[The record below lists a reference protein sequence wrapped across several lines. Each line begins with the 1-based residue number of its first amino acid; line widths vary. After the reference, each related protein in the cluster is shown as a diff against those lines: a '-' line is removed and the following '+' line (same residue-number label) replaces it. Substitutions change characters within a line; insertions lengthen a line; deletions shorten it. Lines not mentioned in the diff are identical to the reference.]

1 MVGAGNGSRRRDR
14 RSAAGDPDALA
25 SGGLPRRVH
34 ETQLQIV
41 EHLLEQMG
49 LLLGP
54 IAGSLGPEQAQ
65 QIDGF
70 LGLFQI
76 EHALACGRISRL
88 AKIHESRARQH
99 DEEPAQIGALRG
111 RARGGAHHSRPR
123 RLDARGWASRRR
135 GSRRLRRSRGRCRFL
150 VSVVTPPTITDFE
163 GFVFS
168 HGVSSWEAGQ
178 SLARGPDTFKEPRSS
193 MYNVLAIP
201 GSPMADSTGPL
212 FEALLSL
219 MGRLRAEGGCPWDRE
234 QTRASLR
241 PYLIEETYE
250 ALEALDAGE
259 TGHIVEELGDV
270 LFQVVFHCQIAQEQG
285 EFTMADVLQAVLQK
299 MTRRHPHVF
308 GNTEVANSGQALRQ
322 WERIKR
328 AEVEGDE
335 VSRSVLDGVPK
346 SLPSLLRAQRL
357 QVKAGRVGFDWPTWR
372 EAWSKVREEIAETDE
387 AMAAGDAA
395 RVKAELG
402 DLLFSL
408 VNVARLLE
416 IDAEGSLRQAADT
429 FTRRF
434 KEVEA
439 AMRAEGRQVEEASA
453 EELDRQWL
461 AVKAREGLER
471 SGEPS

>member
-1 MVGAGNGSRRRDR
+1 
-14 RSAAGDPDALA
+14 
-25 SGGLPRRVH
+25 
-34 ETQLQIV
+34 
-41 EHLLEQMG
+41 
-49 LLLGP
+49 
-54 IAGSLGPEQAQ
+54 
-65 QIDGF
+65 
-70 LGLFQI
+70 
-76 EHALACGRISRL
+76 
-88 AKIHESRARQH
+88 
-99 DEEPAQIGALRG
+99 
-111 RARGGAHHSRPR
+111 
-123 RLDARGWASRRR
+123 
-135 GSRRLRRSRGRCRFL
+135 
-150 VSVVTPPTITDFE
+150 
-163 GFVFS
+163 
-168 HGVSSWEAGQ
+168 
-178 SLARGPDTFKEPRSS
+178 

-201 GSPMADSTGPL
+201 GSLMADSTGRL

-270 LFQVVFHCQIAQEQG
+270 LFQVVFHCQIGQEQG

-308 GNTEVANSGQALRQ
+308 GNAEVANAGEALRQ
-322 WERIKR
+322 WEQIKR
-328 AEVEGDE
+328 SEASSDEGT
-335 VSRSVLDGVPK
+335 RSALGGVPT

-357 QVKAGRVGFDWPTWR
+357 QAKAGRVGFDWPTWQ
-372 EAWSKVREEIAETDE
+372 EAWSKVREEMAETDE
-387 AMAAGDAA
+387 AILAGDAS
-395 RVKAELG
+395 RVRAELG

-434 KEVEA
+434 KEVEV
-439 AMRAEGRQVEEASA
+439 AMRAEGRQVDEASA

-461 AVKAREGLER
+461 AVKSREGQER
-471 SGEPS
+471 SGDAT